1 MTASSV
7 QSHSNTRPPSFT
19 TVFQSCVPELT
30 AVLTIL
36 RHVEVRVNGLL
47 QAFAHYRV
55 LCTVF
60 SLAEDHG
67 AAKKTCLETYLLVFE
82 KTILLVCHERVH
94 QKCQFCHHLL
104 HVVPNMYEFLS
115 FVEHK
120 IYFEECNKVNGCLDY
135 QHCSKYH
142 LLC

>member
-1 MTASSV
+1 MTASRV
-7 QSHSNTRPPSFT
+7 QSHSNTRPPSLT
-19 TVFQSCVPELT
+19 TDFQSCVPELT

-82 KTILLVCHERVH
+82 KTILLVSW
-94 QKCQFCHHLL
+94 KSS
-104 HVVPNMYEFLS
+104 PKMSILS
-115 FVEHK
+115 FTTRSKRMNFFLLLNTKYILRNVTGSQWLFRLPTLFK
-120 IYFEECNKVNGCLDY
+120 ISSFVLNK
-135 QHCSKYH
+135 
-142 LLC
+142 